1 MIHVLALLGQD
12 PTGEELLAPIPTP
25 SVDWLTVAPMI
36 ALALGGV
43 LLLTIGS
50 VGRWMPRTF
59 ATVWTV
65 ASAVVAIGFA
75 VVLWD
80 RIGEDGPWSTLGG
93 AIGADRFSVFLTIV
107 ICAGVI
113 LAALLADGY
122 LRHETAVPSPEL
134 YVLMLLSAAG
144 GVVMT
149 MANDLIVLFIGLELL
164 SIAVYVLAAM
174 HLRRIQ
180 SQEAGMKYFVLGA
193 FSSGFLLYGI
203 ALVYGATGS
212 TSLTT
217 IRTFLE
223 QNTLLDNAML
233 LAGFALLLV
242 GLGFKVAAVP
252 FQLWVPDVYQGAP
265 TPVAAYMASVVK
277 TAAFAAILRVFVLAF
292 ATQRTDW
299 QPLIYFL
306 SVASMLIGSIVAVS
320 QTNVKR
326 MLAYSSIAHAGFI
339 LIGVQVASDEG
350 TAAALFYLAAYTF
363 LVAGSFG
370 VVTVV
375 AGRGDSHHRLDDYRG
390 LAKRAPLLAIA
401 FMILLFGQAGIPLT
415 SGFMAKF
422 GVIAA
427 AVEERSYWLAAIAML
442 AAVISAYVY
451 LRIIVAMYMSDDV
464 VEDGDDAGSLLG
476 HVTPATWLA
485 LGLAVVVT
493 IGLGIAPDPVI
504 DWAGEAIPQL
514 VAEAPTP

>member
-1 MIHVLALLGQD
+1 
-12 PTGEELLAPIPTP
+12 
-25 SVDWLTVAPMI
+25 
-36 ALALGGV
+36 
-43 LLLTIGS
+43 
-50 VGRWMPRTF
+50 
-59 ATVWTV
+59 
-65 ASAVVAIGFA
+65 
-75 VVLWD
+75 
-80 RIGEDGPWSTLGG
+80 
-93 AIGADRFSVFLTIV
+93 
-107 ICAGVI
+107 
-113 LAALLADGY
+113 
-122 LRHETAVPSPEL
+122 
-134 YVLMLLSAAG
+134 
-144 GVVMT
+144 